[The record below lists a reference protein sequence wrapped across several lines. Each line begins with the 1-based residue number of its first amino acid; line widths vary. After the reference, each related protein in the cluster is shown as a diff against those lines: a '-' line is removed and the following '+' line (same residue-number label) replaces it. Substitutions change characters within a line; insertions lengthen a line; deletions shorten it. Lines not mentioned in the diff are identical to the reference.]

1 MKFLGGLL
9 KPIWASH
16 KKVVELE
23 RDLDI
28 ITQYA
33 ADYWF
38 YKKEMSELHEK
49 EMSELKELVEDTRSK
64 MAQLQ
69 WGLDYLKKRYVK
81 AFDKDIKKAL
91 EDVKNV

>member
-1 MKFLGGLL
+1 
-9 KPIWASH
+9 
-16 KKVVELE
+16 
-23 RDLDI
+23 
-28 ITQYA
+28 
-33 ADYWF
+33 
-38 YKKEMSELHEK
+38 MSELN
-49 EMSELKELVEDTRSK
+49 ELVEYTSSK